1 VPTDKKIPIGKMR
14 VGKGALA
21 KGRKNRRGGG
31 KMELGQILVTEKD
44 IQRRVAELGERITAD
59 YQGREVFVIGILKGA
74 AVFMSD
80 LIRQI
85 KVPVEIDFMS
95 LSSYGT
101 ATKTSGVVR
110 MLRDL
115 DREIAGKHILV
126 VEDIVDTGL
135 TLSYLRENL
144 MVRKPASLKICTFL
158 DKPSRRQVEL
168 KPDYCGLEI
177 DDYFVVGYGLD
188 YNEKGRELPYI
199 AVVKP

>member
-1 VPTDKKIPIGKMR
+1 MEISQIIITEDEI
-14 VGKGALA
+14 
-21 KGRKNRRGGG
+21 RK
-31 KMELGQILVTEKD
+31 
-44 IQRRVAELGERITAD
+44 RVAELGAQITED
-59 YQGREVFVIGILKGA
+59 YRDKDLFIICILKGA
-74 AVFMSD
+74 SIFMAD

-85 KVPVEIDFMS
+85 KLPLEIDFMS
-95 LSSYGT
+95 LSSYG
-101 ATKTSGVVR
+101 ASTKTSGVVR

-168 KPDYCGLEI
+168 HPDYCGIEI
-177 DDYFVVGYGLD
+177 EDYFVVGYGLD
-188 YNEKGRELPYI
+188 FNEKGRELPYI
-199 AVVKP
+199 GVVKQ

>member
-1 VPTDKKIPIGKMR
+1 MEIDKIIITEEEI
-14 VGKGALA
+14 
-21 KGRKNRRGGG
+21 RK
-31 KMELGQILVTEKD
+31 
-44 IQRRVAELGERITAD
+44 RVAELGARITED
-59 YQGREVFVIGILKGA
+59 YKDKGLFIICILKGA
-74 AVFMSD
+74 TIFMSD

-85 KVPVEIDFMS
+85 KTPLEIDFMS
-95 LSSYGT
+95 LSSYG
-101 ATKTSGVVR
+101 ASTKTSGVVR

-168 KPDYCGLEI
+168 KPDYCGIEI
-177 DDYFVVGYGLD
+177 EDFFVVGYGLD
-188 YNEKGRELPYI
+188 YNERGRELPYI
-199 AVVKP
+199 AAIKS

>member
-1 VPTDKKIPIGKMR
+1 MERGKRVSPRPVSGGAYAAHMEIDKIIITEEEI
-14 VGKGALA
+14 
-21 KGRKNRRGGG
+21 RK
-31 KMELGQILVTEKD
+31 
-44 IQRRVAELGERITAD
+44 RVAELGARITED
-59 YQGREVFVIGILKGA
+59 YKDKGLFIICILKGA
-74 AVFMSD
+74 TIFMSD

-85 KVPVEIDFMS
+85 KTPLEIDFMS
-95 LSSYGT
+95 LSSYG
-101 ATKTSGVVR
+101 ASTKTSGVVR

-168 KPDYCGLEI
+168 KPDYCGIEI
-177 DDYFVVGYGLD
+177 EDFFVVGYGLD
-188 YNEKGRELPYI
+188 YNERGRELPYI
-199 AVVKP
+199 AAIKS

>member
-1 VPTDKKIPIGKMR
+1 
-14 VGKGALA
+14 
-21 KGRKNRRGGG
+21 
-31 KMELGQILVTEKD
+31 MELGQILVTEKD